1 MCTAA
6 TPTFELLNRYV
17 KNPIPFPNWIK
28 PKQKKHLIELRYNR
42 LIEDEDIKTLVQE
55 KIDIECEKMRT
66 TIKELRKENQSLK
79 TDNAVLK
86 RQLEGYEKRRI

>member
-1 MCTAA
+1 
-6 TPTFELLNRYV
+6 
-17 KNPIPFPNWIK
+17 
-28 PKQKKHLIELRYNR
+28 

-55 KIDIECEKMRT
+55 KIDIECEKMRA

-86 RQLEGYEKRRI
+86 KQLEGYEKRRV